1 MYSIEQSPLEANRS
15 SASQEITRILWNPKV
30 RYRIHKNPLPVPIL
44 SQINPVHTPL
54 PIPLP
59 AADVT
64 CTINT
69 VAKVY
74 LNKLY

>member
-1 MYSIEQSPLEANRS
+1 MEQSPSLEAIRS

-30 RYRIHKNPLPVPIL
+30 HYRIHKNPLPVPIP
-44 SQINPVHTPL
+44 SQINPVHTSL

-59 AADVT
+59 AAYVT

-74 LNKLY
+74 FNKLQ